1 MLSSYL
7 DDRLDGASRATVDE
21 HLASCADC
29 ARELSVLRRVS
40 SALAGDDGVPP
51 TGLAARVARGAL
63 AAADA
68 ADAADIEPSFLDRWI
83 RIAWPTAAAGAL
95 AAIALLLTIGTGTA
109 EAVVAGDPIV
119 EVAAGP
125 DLSGEVVDVLALEE
139 E

>member
-68 ADAADIEPSFLDRWI
+68 GDIEPSFLDRWI

-95 AAIALLLTIGTGTA
+95 AAIALLVTIGTGTA
-109 EAVVAGDPIV
+109 EAVAAGDPIV